1 MIKPCMFTKYNN
13 VLSKMD
19 LSEGLSPYSKEIV
32 HMQTTITKKFTLD
45 FITGSSSLSYDYYVT
60 ASTGLK

>member
-45 FITGSSSLSYDYYVT
+45 FITDILPTQWVIM
-60 ASTGLK
+60 LQPVQV